1 MGRILLFTLLSFVSF
16 NLSAQTFITDKNFES
31 KISGRDKFSVEDQH
45 SIVVVEFYADFNK
58 DNAFKDWDKIK
69 DVKYY
74 RCNVADAPNAKK
86 KYRVRTAPTIII
98 FVDGIKEETFKA
110 GLDFLCPVEL
120 PELKEA
126 IQQAQ
131 KSSQF

>member
-16 NLSAQTFITDKNFES
+16 NLSAQTFITDENFES
-31 KISGRDKFSVEDQH
+31 KISGRDKFSMEDQH

-86 KYRVRTAPTIII
+86 KYRVRRYLDSDKPNLRPPFTFPRL
-98 FVDGIKEETFKA
+98 FIKVIRVNLSSLLSLSVK
-110 GLDFLCPVEL
+110 DS
-120 PELKEA
+120 A
-126 IQQAQ
+126 I
-131 KSSQF
+131 